1 MIQIASDDI
10 KGHPLEQK
18 FQDAIKTAL
27 EIAFLDKTNQTER
40 LFKLL
45 YVHQSK
51 TITVILTADTKDFI
65 PQLKEA
71 HDRIK

>member
-18 FQDAIKTAL
+18 FKDAIETAL
-27 EIAFLDKTNQTER
+27 EFAFLDQTNQTER

-51 TITVILTADTKDFI
+51 TITIVLTADTKDFL
-65 PQLKEA
+65 PKLKEA

>member
-10 KGHPLEQK
+10 KGHPLEQRFK
-18 FQDAIKTAL
+18 EAIETAL

-51 TITVILTADTKDFI
+51 TITVILTAETKDLT
-65 PQLKEA
+65 QKLKEA